1 MLAAYLKLKEAL
13 ERTRQKHAGKNSEEE
28 EFLLDEMDAA
38 WLKLSEEERR
48 EVNRINYTPSLPRPS
63 GKELA

>member
-1 MLAAYLKLKEAL
+1 MLAEYLNLKDQL
-13 ERTRQKHAGKNSEEE
+13 EYTRWKHAGKNSDEEE
-28 EFLLDEMDAA
+28 ALLDEMDAA